1 MAGVK
6 QTVKSVLFVFEDSY
20 RKGKMVEILDA
31 RGLLNDAAKQ
41 FILQT
46 SSFQNSQST

>member
-1 MAGVK
+1 MAGVR
-6 QTVKSVLFVFEDSY
+6 QTVKNVVFVNEDKY
-20 RKGKMVEILDA
+20 RKEKMVERLDA

-46 SSFQNSQST
+46 SSFQTSQTT

>member
-1 MAGVK
+1 MAGTK
-6 QTVKSVLFVFEDSY
+6 QTYKSVLFVHEDTY
-20 RKGKMVEILDA
+20 RKEKMVAILDA

-46 SSFQNSQST
+46 SSFQTSQTT